1 MSNYTEQLQKRKNQ
15 MIEYLLLKVE
25 EEDWHAVQDAG
36 SDLRDIESELLGYK
50 KAQEEHLDENL

>member
-1 MSNYTEQLQKRKNQ
+1 MDYLEQLQKRKIQ
-15 MIEYLLLKVE
+15 MVEYLLLKVE

-50 KAQEEHLDENL
+50 KAKEEAEIPF